1 VTAASNRNP
10 WWTREGLT
18 VLEGRLH
25 FAGHDTERIA
35 REYGTPLYVYDPQRL
50 AANVDR
56 LQAAL
61 GRAGVRHR
69 VHYALKANRHPAYL
83 SRLGALGSVGIDACS
98 PQEVSLA
105 LGAGWKP
112 EEISYTGTNLSDRDL
127 DVILA
132 QPVILNL
139 DSLSAIRRVG
149 RRAPGR
155 AIGLRINPQVGTGYS
170 AQLTYAGEKPTKFG
184 IYPDRFAEA
193 LDLARQYG
201 LEVRGLH
208 FHIGSGWLRSGLE
221 TFLEALRRGADLAR
235 RVPGIEYFNV
245 GGGLGIPLQQSDRG
259 VDLDAYAQGI
269 ARHLGPLRV
278 TVFVE
283 PGDFL
288 VKDAAIL
295 LVEVVTVE
303 DKGGVQFVGVDC
315 GFNAF
320 GLPAM
325 YHYHQEIVV
334 CRDAEA
340 LPTMSCTVAGHIN
353 EAGDLFAE
361 GCWLPEVCEGDVLA
375 FLSAGGY
382 AASMAS
388 RHCARPPAAELVL
401 VPPGRGEPG
410 TPA

>member
-1 VTAASNRNP
+1 MNP
-10 WWTREGLT
+10 WWARDGLE
-18 VLEGRLH
+18 VRDHRLL
-25 FAGHDTERIA
+25 FAGHDVEQIA
-35 REYGTPLYVYDPQRL
+35 RRHGTPLFVYDPERV
-50 AANVDR
+50 AANVGR
-56 LQAAL
+56 LGAAL
-61 GRAGVRHR
+61 DGAGVRHR
-69 VHYALKANRHPAYL
+69 IHYALKANRHPAYL
-83 SRLGALGSVGIDACS
+83 ARLRSLGTVGIDACS
-98 PQEVSLA
+98 PQEVLIA
-105 LGAGWKP
+105 LGAGWSP
-112 EEISYTGTNLSDRDL
+112 GEISYTGTNLSERDL

-132 QPVILNL
+132 QPLVLNL

-149 RRAPGR
+149 RRGRGR

-184 IYPDRFAEA
+184 IYPDRFDEA
-193 LDLARQYG
+193 LALARDLG

-221 TFLEALRRGADLAR
+221 VFLAALERGAALAR

-245 GGGLGIPLQQSDRG
+245 GGGLGIPLQASDRG

-269 ARHLGPLRV
+269 GRILGPLGA

-283 PGDFL
+283 PGDYL
-288 VKDAAIL
+288 AKDAAVL

-303 DKGGVQFVGVDC
+303 DKGGVRFVGVDC

-320 GLPAM
+320 NLPAI
-325 YHYHQEIVV
+325 YHYHQEIVL
-334 CRDAEA
+334 CRAADAT
-340 LPTMSCTVAGHIN
+340 PTMSCTVAGHIN

-361 GCWLPEVCEGDVLA
+361 DCRLPEVREGDVLA

-388 RHCARPPAAELVL
+388 FHCARPPAAELV
-401 VPPGRGEPG
+401 V
-410 TPA
+410 AVS